1 MSDGQNAWQG
11 NWKVRLYERVRARG
25 FTSLTAF
32 AEARPAVPLYV
43 LAEELGKD
51 DIAGVQ
57 VLSGLLA
64 EAEQR
69 KQVTRFVRD
78 VLVRLLSQ
86 SIPDGWPAVL
96 DDENRFKVA
105 KALGSWSAYTPETHE
120 KRVDQAG
127 DALLAKPPPPGW
139 RPLGPDDE
147 LLLTL
152 LPDEEA

>member
-1 MSDGQNAWQG
+1 MSDGRAWEG
-11 NWKVRLYERVRARG
+11 SWKARLYERVRERG

-32 AEARPAVPLYV
+32 AEARPAVPLYA

-51 DIAGVQ
+51 DVAGVQ
-57 VLSGLLA
+57 VMSGLLA

-78 VLVRLLSQ
+78 VLVRLLAQ
-86 SIPDGWPAVL
+86 SLPEGWPAVM
-96 DDENRFKVA
+96 DDANRFKVA
-105 KALGSWSAYTPETHE
+105 KALGSWFAYTPDSH
-120 KRVDQAG
+120 KDRADQVG

-147 LLLTL
+147 LLCTL
-152 LPDEEA
+152 LPDEEV